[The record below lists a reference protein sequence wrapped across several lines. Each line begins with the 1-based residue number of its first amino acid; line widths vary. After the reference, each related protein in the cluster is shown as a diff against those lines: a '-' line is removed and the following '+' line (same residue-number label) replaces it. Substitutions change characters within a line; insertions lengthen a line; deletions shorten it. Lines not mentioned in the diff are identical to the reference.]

1 MTDEGIQ
8 QEETVDTGCVSITI
22 TNTSE
27 KLIKNA
33 TVVLSDGFNIYSGRT
48 TYSGE
53 CVLSDVVYGSYN
65 LNITRTGYEPITGTL
80 VVDDEAI
87 TASYTL
93 TPVPDDPNQIDVD
106 VEEFY
111 TFCITKQVEPVYGVS
126 TNILEWLKQNME
138 SMLDDL
144 EHPIFGKVNTG
155 FNDNILKTFGKKPVC
170 DVYINKVEYDTDFDR
185 TIPVRVHSIVLFY
198 LKGANNHTYLK
209 GCELHD
215 LVMQEFITN
224 HSFKWLDNVVRDTR
238 VTNSEIRNQTI
249 RGGYGVMGAF
259 ELTHDLY

>member
-1 MTDEGIQ
+1 MTDEEI
-8 QEETVDTGCVSITI
+8 QEETVDTGCVSILI
-22 TNTSE
+22 TNTE
-27 KLIKNA
+27 GKPVKNA

-48 TYSGE
+48 VYSGE
-53 CVLSDVVYGSYN
+53 CVLTDVIYGTYD
-65 LNITRTGYEPITGTL
+65 LNITRTGYEPIEETVT
-80 VVDDEAI
+80 VDDAKV
-87 TASYTL
+87 TGSYTL
-93 TPVPDDPNQIDVD
+93 THVPDDPNQIDVD

-111 TFCITKQVEPVYGVS
+111 TFCISEQTQPTYGVS
-126 TNILEWLKQNME
+126 TNILEWLKGNME
-138 SMLDDL
+138 SMLDDYN
-144 EHPIFGKVNTG
+144 HPIFGKVNTG

-185 TIPVRVHSIVLFY
+185 NIPIRVHSIVLFY